1 MKQHLF
7 LLGLFLLTALG
18 SRSQEVDSLKIIP
31 VFPTSSENIQ
41 VIAYT
46 EHPNM
51 SCILFNSTVNTSN
64 DTIYIAAFHSI
75 GMLPALCNSI
85 DTITIGNLMSGNYV
99 LIYNVTDTIFPYPGD
114 TDTLLFSVQGFL
126 ETRDHIKNELLTY
139 PNPATEYIQFGLEH
153 VLPINGAIDIY
164 SAVGEK
170 VISSSIRYNDP
181 TLYIGHLKAGVYF
194 IHYTSEN
201 SKRIKRIIKQ

>member
-1 MKQHLF
+1 MKHHLL
-7 LLGLFLLTALG
+7 LLGLFLLTAFG
-18 SRSQEVDSLKIIP
+18 SRSQEIDSLKIIP
-31 VFPTSSENIQ
+31 VSPTSSENIQ

-51 SCILFNSTVNTSN
+51 SCTLFNSTVNTSN
-64 DTIYIAAFHSI
+64 DTIYVSAFHSI
-75 GMLPALCNSI
+75 GMLPAMCNST

-99 LIYNVTDTIFPYPGD
+99 LIYNVTDTVLPNPGD
-114 TDTLLFSVQGFL
+114 TDTLLFSIQGFL
-126 ETRDHIKNELLTY
+126 ETRDYIKNELLTY
-139 PNPATEYIQFGLEH
+139 PNPATEYIQFGIDH
-153 VLPINGAIDIY
+153 GLPINGSIDIY

-170 VISSSIRYNDP
+170 VISNSIRYNYT
-181 TLYIGHLKAGVYF
+181 TLYIGNLKAGVYF

>member
-1 MKQHLF
+1 MKQHF
-7 LLGLFLLTALG
+7 LLIVLFLLTAFG
-18 SRSQEVDSLKIIP
+18 SRSQEIDSLKIIP
-31 VFPTSSENIQ
+31 VSPTSSENIQ
-41 VIAYT
+41 VIAFT

-51 SCILFNSTVNTSN
+51 NCDLFNSTVNTSN
-64 DTIYIAAFHSI
+64 DTVYIAAFHAI

-126 ETRDHIKNELLTY
+126 ETKDHIINELLIY
-139 PNPATEYIQFGLEH
+139 PNPVTEYIQFGLDQG
-153 VLPINGAIDIY
+153 LPINGAIDIY

-170 VISSSIRYNDP
+170 IISTSLTYNDP

-194 IHYTSEN
+194 IHYTSKN
-201 SKRIKRIIKQ
+201 SKKVKRIIKQ